1 MSSSATAPIPPQ
13 TAGKKRA
20 KKKKTS
26 GSPDDFYPARA
37 ETQTDFIVV
46 YDADGHILYANPA
59 LVRTLGYTADGMAGM
74 PLLAYIAKEFQG
86 TMAANMEACRKTND
100 PPFYETVL
108 VAANGFK
115 RPVIVKGRPV
125 RYNGEPAGLFFLID
139 ITERKTLEGLLRERA
154 DQLLQF
160 SNALQVANKKQR
172 LLSSITRHDINNQLT
187 GLKIYLGLIEQ
198 EQTDPALAVY
208 CQKAT
213 TAADQIAGM
222 IQFTREYEQIGIS
235 APVWHDCRSIVD
247 GMTGGDLP
255 GRIAVH
261 NDLPHGMEVFADPLI
276 VKVFYNHIDNAVRY
290 GNKITAVQFYARE
303 EEDGT
308 AVIICEDNGDGIP
321 ENEKERIFD
330 MGFGKNTGLGLALS
344 KEILDITGITIKETG
359 TPGAG
364 ARFEMTVPPENCRF
378 VE

>member
-1 MSSSATAPIPPQ
+1 MSSSATAPAPARGKSKKA
-13 TAGKKRA
+13 AGKQKA
-20 KKKKTS
+20 SKNA
-26 GSPDDFYPARA
+26 DDFYPARA
-37 ETQTDFIVV
+37 ETQSDFIVV
-46 YDADGHILYANPA
+46 YDPEGRILYVNPA
-59 LVRTLGYTADGMAGM
+59 LARALGFSAEEMTGT
-74 PLLAYIAKEFQG
+74 PLLAHVAGEFHD
-86 TMAANMEACRKTND
+86 TMMANMDACRQTND

-108 VAANGFK
+108 VAANGFR

-125 RYNGEPAGLFFLID
+125 RYNGQAAGLFFLID

-154 DQLLQF
+154 DQLLQY

-172 LLSSITRHDINNQLT
+172 LLSTITRHDINNQLT

-235 APVWHDCRSIVD
+235 APAWHDCRRMADQVA
-247 GMTGGDLP
+247 GQVLP
-255 GRIAVH
+255 DRITFH
-261 NDLPHGMEVFADPLI
+261 NDIPHGMEVFADPLV
-276 VKVFYNHIDNAVRY
+276 VKVIYNLLDNAVRY
-290 GNKITAVQFYARE
+290 GNRISAIQFYARE

-308 AVIICEDNGDGIP
+308 TVLVCEDNGEGVP
-321 ENEKERIFD
+321 ETDKDRIFE

-344 KEILDITGITIKETG
+344 REILDITGITIRETG

-364 ARFEMTVPPENCRF
+364 ARFEMMVPPENCRF
-378 VE
+378 ME

>member
-1 MSSSATAPIPPQ
+1 MTSSATAPIPARP
-13 TAGKKRA
+13 AA
-20 KKKKTS
+20 KKAARKKKGP
-26 GSPDDFYPARA
+26 GSADDFYPARA
-37 ETQTDFIVV
+37 ATQSDFIVV
-46 YDADGHILYANPA
+46 YDHDGKILYANPA
-59 LVRTLGYTADGMAGM
+59 MERVLGYAAGEMAGR
-74 PLLAYIAKEFQG
+74 PLLGYVAGEYHR
-86 TMAANMEACRKTND
+86 TMEANMEACYTTND

-108 VAANGFK
+108 RAADGLP

-125 RYNGEPAGLFFLID
+125 RYQGRPAGLFFLID
-139 ITERKTLEGLLRERA
+139 ITERKALEDLLRQRA
-154 DQLLQF
+154 DQLQQF

-208 CQKAT
+208 CRKAT
-213 TAADQIAGM
+213 TATDQIGAI

-235 APVWHDCRSIVD
+235 APVWHDCRHLAGAVAGQIAPEKV
-247 GMTGGDLP
+247 
-255 GRIAVH
+255 AVH

-276 VKVFYNHIDNAVRY
+276 HRVFFNLIDNAVRY
-290 GNKITAVQFYARE
+290 GGTITAIQFYARE
-303 EEDGT
+303 EDDGT
-308 AVIICEDNGDGIP
+308 AVIVCEDNGEGVP

-344 KEILDITGITIKETG
+344 KEILDITGITIRETG
-359 TPGAG
+359 EPGKG

-378 VE
+378 VG

>member
-1 MSSSATAPIPPQ
+1 MTSSAAAPVPARAKGKKA
-13 TAGKKRA
+13 AGKEKASRSA
-20 KKKKTS
+20 
-26 GSPDDFYPARA
+26 DDFYPARA
-37 ETQTDFIVV
+37 ETQSDFIVV
-46 YDADGHILYANPA
+46 YDPEGSILYVNPA
-59 LVRTLGYTADGMAGM
+59 LARALGYAADEMTGT
-74 PLLAYIAKEFQG
+74 PLLSHVAGEFHD
-86 TMAANMEACRKTND
+86 TMTANMDACRQTND

-108 VAANGFK
+108 VAANGFR

-125 RYNGEPAGLFFLID
+125 RYNGKAAGLFFLID

-154 DQLLQF
+154 DQLLQY

-222 IQFTREYEQIGIS
+222 IQFTREYEEIGIA
-235 APVWHDCRSIVD
+235 APAWRDCRRMVD
-247 GMTGGDLP
+247 QAAGQILP
-255 GRIAVH
+255 DRIAIH
-261 NDLPHGMEVFADPLI
+261 NDIPHGMEVFADPLI
-276 VKVFYNHIDNAVRY
+276 VKVVYNLLDNAVRY
-290 GNKITAVQFYARE
+290 GGRISAIQFYARE

-308 AVIICEDNGDGIP
+308 AVLVCEDNGEGVP
-321 ENEKERIFD
+321 EADKERIFE

-344 KEILDITGITIKETG
+344 KEILDITGITIRETG